1 MTTLEVLRKLYRQR
15 FLAAREWKENGGK
28 VVGYIGP
35 DVPEEMLLAAGF
47 FPLRITG
54 DPSGSTAL
62 ADRYMEPVFDPMVR
76 SIFNRLLD
84 GTYAFL
90 DHLVIANS
98 ADALVRLFYY
108 LREVKRIEPDLA
120 IPDFCFLDILHTR
133 FRTSALYNRDRF
145 REFERRLV
153 SWSGREISDDAY
165 AEAIAVC
172 NENRRL
178 LQEVALLRVAEPP
191 RVSGVDALQ
200 IIGAAMFTV
209 KEEHNKLLRRFLS
222 EANELPKRSGARLF
236 LDGTSVDSVQFYEI
250 VESCGCTVVAETT
263 DWGNRYFDGLVNE
276 TDSPFDAIV
285 DRYHLRAP
293 CPSKAS
299 VSARVEYCVRK
310 ALEARAQGVIFFIL
324 ESDDAPSWDYPE
336 QRKALEQRGIPT
348 LCVDTQPYALSDF
361 EGLKSRIQ
369 SFLGRIGSGQD
380 D

>member
-1 MTTLEVLRKLYRQR
+1 MTTLEVLRNHYRQR
-15 FLAAREWKENGGK
+15 FLAAKEWKENGGK

-47 FPLRITG
+47 FPLRVTG
-54 DPSGSTAL
+54 DPWGSTAL
-62 ADRYMEPVFDPMVR
+62 ADRYMEPVFDAMVR

-108 LREVKRIEPDLA
+108 LREVKRIEPDLG
-120 IPDFCFLDILHTR
+120 IPDFYFLDIIHTR

-153 SWSGREISDDAY
+153 AWSGREISDDAY

-178 LQEVALLRVAEPP
+178 LQEVALLRVVDPP
-191 RVSGVDALQ
+191 RVSGADALQ
-200 IIGAAMFTV
+200 IIGAAVLTV
-209 KEEHNKLLRRFLS
+209 KKEHNKLLRQFLS

-250 VESCGCTVVAETT
+250 AESCGCTVVAETT

-276 TDSPFDAIV
+276 SDAPFEAIV

-293 CPSKAS
+293 SPSKAS

-310 ALEARAQGVIFFIL
+310 ALEAKAQGVIFFIL

-336 QRKALEQRGIPT
+336 QRKALEQLGIPT
-348 LCVDTQPYALSDF
+348 LCIDRQPYALSDI

-369 SFLGRIGSGQD
+369 VFLGRIGSGQD
-380 D
+380 G